1 MRISPSALGNRS
13 VGETNFTLTCS
24 ADIVLRSDSP
34 HPTFEWF
41 FGPTNTT
48 VHNSSNMSTVTNSTR
63 NTYTSTL
70 HFVQLQES
78 HAGLYTC
85 RLGGN
90 QRLATATTITFN
102 GESMAEFKWSAD
114 MHVPSIAGV
123 RQQASYR
130 GPLPNIDHQFPP
142 LPAQIL
148 GPTYHHSKIN

>member
-1 MRISPSALGNRS
+1 MIPLYTVDIGPLRISPSALGNRS

-24 ADIVLRSDSP
+24 ADIVLWSDSP

-48 VHNSSNMSTVTNSTR
+48 VQNSSNITVSTVTNSTR

-70 HFVQLQES
+70 HFVHLQES

-90 QRLATATTITFN
+90 QRLATATTVSFN
-102 GESMAEFKWSAD
+102 GES
-114 MHVPSIAGV
+114 VLI
-123 RQQASYR
+123 
-130 GPLPNIDHQFPP
+130 
-142 LPAQIL
+142 
-148 GPTYHHSKIN
+148 